1 MSIRGSYYFKEYSSG
16 ILSLEEIKRF
26 MIENPRKILSE
37 AGYEVKKSQI
47 NIWQPCDKEFTTK
60 SKFNNSIFEKRN
72 TKIEKVSQNV

>member
-1 MSIRGSYYFKEYSSG
+1 
-16 ILSLEEIKRF
+16 

-37 AGYEVKKSQI
+37 AGYKVEKSQV
-47 NIWQPCDKEFTTK
+47 NVWQLCDKEFTTK

>member
-1 MSIRGSYYFKEYSSG
+1 
-16 ILSLEEIKRF
+16 

-37 AGYEVKKSQI
+37 IGYEVKISEI
-47 NIWQPCDKEFTTK
+47 NTWQTCDKEFTTK